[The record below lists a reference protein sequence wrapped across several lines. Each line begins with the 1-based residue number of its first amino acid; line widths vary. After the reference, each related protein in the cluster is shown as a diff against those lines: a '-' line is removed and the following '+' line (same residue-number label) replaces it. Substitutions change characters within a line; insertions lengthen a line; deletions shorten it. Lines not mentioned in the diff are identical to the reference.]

1 MWKKIDLSPKRG
13 LFVLKTGVY
22 QSPED
27 VLSEDI
33 DKIIGY
39 VLDTSGNFSGKN
51 LIIPINS
58 SENYMEWGIYQ
69 GAMYNNIKG
78 LTRIKADDRSSKS
91 YNDIDGKGNTKFMVN
106 YLNGLKK
113 DIGSESP
120 SLDYCI
126 NYSPGFHDKEWYFPS
141 AGEMKLF
148 YDRRNEFRES
158 CNLIGL
164 GANMS
169 QDDSGAF
176 YFWSSTEYSSDYA
189 WFLNFSF
196 SSPSCWDSKGGSR
209 RYVVPFLA
217 F

>member
-1 MWKKIDLSPKRG
+1 MWRKIDLSPKMG
-13 LFVLKTGVY
+13 LFVLKKGIY
-22 QSPED
+22 QRPED

-58 SENYMEWGIYQ
+58 SENYMEWGVYQ

-78 LTRIKADDRSSKS
+78 LTRIKADDGSSKP
-91 YNDIDGKGNTKFMVN
+91 YDDVNGKRNTKFMVN
-106 YLNGLKK
+106 HLNGLKK

-126 NYSPGFHDKEWYFPS
+126 NYSPGFHDGEWYLPS
-141 AGEMKLF
+141 AGELKLF

-158 CNLIGL
+158 CKLIGL
-164 GANMS
+164 ETNMNS
-169 QDDSGAF
+169 DYSGHR
-176 YFWSSTEYSSDYA
+176 YFWSSTEHSDFSA
-189 WFLNFSF
+189 WHWGFNLSN
-196 SSPSCWDSKGGSR
+196 PSCCGSKYYSY
-209 RYVVPFLA
+209 YVIPFLA

>member
-1 MWKKIDLSPKRG
+1 MWRKVELSPKRG
-13 LFVLKTGVY
+13 LFVLKKGIY
-22 QSPED
+22 QNPED
-27 VLSEDI
+27 ILSEDI
-33 DKIIGY
+33 DRIIGY

-78 LTRIKADDRSSKS
+78 LTRMDADDESSKP
-91 YNDIDGKGNTKFMVN
+91 YNDVNGKRNTKFMVN
-106 YLNGLKK
+106 HLNGLKK
-113 DIGSESP
+113 NIGSESP

-158 CNLIGL
+158 CKLIGL
-164 GANMS
+164 ETNMDS
-169 QDDSGAF
+169 DSSGAF
-176 YFWSSTEYSSDYA
+176 IFWSSTEYSDFSA
-189 WFLNFSF
+189 WHWGFNLSN
-196 SSPSCWDSKGGSR
+196 PSCCGSKYYSY
-209 RYVVPFLA
+209 YVIPFLA

>member
-1 MWKKIDLSPKRG
+1 MWKKIELSPKRG
-13 LFVLKTGVY
+13 LFVLKTGIY
-22 QSPED
+22 QNPED

-58 SENYMEWGIYQ
+58 SENYMEWGVYQ

-78 LTRIKADDRSSKS
+78 LTRIKADDGSSKP
-91 YNDIDGKGNTKFMVN
+91 YDDVNGKRNTKFMVN
-106 YLNGLKK
+106 HLNGLKK

-126 NYSPGFHDKEWYFPS
+126 NYSPGFHDGEWYLPS
-141 AGEMKLF
+141 AGELKLF
-148 YDRRNEFRES
+148 FDKRNQFRRD
-158 CNLIGL
+158 CNLSGITT
-164 GANMS
+164 NM
-169 QDDSGAF
+169 DSDNSNAY
-176 YFWSSTEYSSDYA
+176 YFWSSTEYSGNDA
-189 WFLNFSF
+189 WLLYFRS
-196 SSPSCWDSKGGSR
+196 SSPSYYSYKHSS

>member
-1 MWKKIDLSPKRG
+1 MWKKIELFPKKG
-13 LFVLKTGVY
+13 LFVLKTGIY
-22 QSPED
+22 QNPED

-78 LTRIKADDRSSKS
+78 LTRIKADDGSSKP
-91 YNDIDGKGNTKFMVN
+91 YNDVNGKRNTKFMVN
-106 YLNGLKK
+106 HLNGLKK

-120 SLDYCI
+120 SLDYCV

-158 CNLIGL
+158 CRIIGL
-164 GANMS
+164 ETNMS
-169 QDDSGAF
+169 SDNSKA
-176 YFWSSTEYSSDYA
+176 YSFWTSTEYSGGYA
-189 WFLNFSF
+189 WRLYFGN
-196 SSPSCWDSKGGSR
+196 SSPSRWNGKIANRC
-209 RYVVPFLA
+209 VVPFLA

>member
-78 LTRIKADDRSSKS
+78 LTRIKADNESSKP
-91 YNDIDGKGNTKFMVN
+91 YNDVDGKRNTKFMVN

-126 NYSPGFHDKEWYFPS
+126 NYSPGFHDKEWHFPS

-148 YDRRNEFRES
+148 YDRRNEFRKS

-164 GANMS
+164 ETNMS
-169 QDDSGAF
+169 QDDSGAY
-176 YFWSSTEYSSDYA
+176 YFWTSTEYSGGSS
-189 WFLNFSF
+189 WFLNFDLSKLI
-196 SSPSCWDSKGGSR
+196 SSIIK
-209 RYVVPFLA
+209 
-217 F
+217 

>member
-1 MWKKIDLSPKRG
+1 MWKKIELFPRKG
-13 LFVLKTGVY
+13 LFVLKTGIY
-22 QSPED
+22 QNPED

-78 LTRIKADDRSSKS
+78 LTRIKADDGSSKL
-91 YNDIDGKGNTKFMVN
+91 YNDVNGKRNTKFMVN
-106 YLNGLKK
+106 HLNGLKK
-113 DIGSESP
+113 NIGSESP

-126 NYSPGFHDKEWYFPS
+126 NYSPGFHDKEWYLPS
-141 AGEMKLF
+141 AGELKLF
-148 YDRRNEFRES
+148 YDNRKKFRED
-158 CNLIGL
+158 CNTAGIST
-164 GANMS
+164 NMS
-169 QDDSGAF
+169 SDSGAY
-176 YFWSSTEYSSDYA
+176 YFWTSTEYSVDLA
-189 WFLNFSF
+189 WFLRFSR
-196 SSPSCWDSKGGSR
+196 SSPSYWNSKYSNY
-209 RYVVPFLA
+209 YVVPFLA